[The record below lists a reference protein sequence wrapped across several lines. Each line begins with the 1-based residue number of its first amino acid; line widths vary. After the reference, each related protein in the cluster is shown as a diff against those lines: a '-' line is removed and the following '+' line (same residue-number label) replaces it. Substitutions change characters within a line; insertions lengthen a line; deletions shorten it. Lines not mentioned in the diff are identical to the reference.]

1 MEIQQLRYFLVAAR
15 YQHVTKAAEE
25 IHIAQPALTQIIKR
39 LESEVGAPLFERN
52 GRNIILTPEGK
63 ILQEEALQILKT
75 IDELPIVLQQKKTE
89 RDKTLKI
96 KVSAATIWFMPAII
110 AYKKTHP
117 DVNLDFIRNDDMRDC
132 DFLITTST
140 DTGGQAEESF
150 IVDEEIL
157 LAVSKDRA
165 KTMPPK
171 VRLSDLK
178 GDVFLITDKSKPFF
192 RICEEYCLKSGFAPN
207 VIFECDSQTVIFDLV
222 SADLGVAFCPTFSW
236 GKIDQNKIA
245 LLPFEEKC
253 FRKIVLIAL
262 KQTTPLQKDFFVYLK
277 NFMSD
282 AQTSQHK

>member
-1 MEIQQLRYFLVAAR
+1 MEIQQLRYFTVAAR
-15 YQHVTKAAEE
+15 YQHITKAAEE

-192 RICEEYCLKSGFAPN
+192 HICEEYCLKSGFAPN

-262 KQTTPLQKDFFVYLK
+262 KQTTPLQKDFFAYLK

>member
-1 MEIQQLRYFLVAAR
+1 MEIQQLRYFTVAAR
-15 YQHVTKAAEE
+15 YQHITKAAEE

-140 DTGGQAEESF
+140 DTGGQAEERF

-262 KQTTPLQKDFFVYLK
+262 KQTTPLQKDFFAYLK

-282 AQTSQHK
+282 AQTSHHK

>member
-1 MEIQQLRYFLVAAR
+1 MEIQQLRYFTVAAR
-15 YQHVTKAAEE
+15 YQHITKAAEE

-89 RDKTLKI
+89 RSKTLKI

-157 LAVSKDRA
+157 LVVSKDRA

-236 GKIDQNKIA
+236 GKIDQNKIT

-262 KQTTPLQKDFFVYLK
+262 KQTTPLQKDFFAYLK

>member
-1 MEIQQLRYFLVAAR
+1 MEIQQLRYFTVAAR
-15 YQHVTKAAEE
+15 YQHITKAAEE

-89 RDKTLKI
+89 RSKTLKI

-165 KTMPPK
+165 KTMPDK
-171 VRLSDLK
+171 VKLSDLK

-262 KQTTPLQKDFFVYLK
+262 KQTTPLQKDFFAYLK

>member
-1 MEIQQLRYFLVAAR
+1 MEIQQLRYFTVAAR
-15 YQHVTKAAEE
+15 YQHITKAAEE

-262 KQTTPLQKDFFVYLK
+262 KQTTPLQKNFFAYLK

-282 AQTSQHK
+282 VQTSQHK

>member
-1 MEIQQLRYFLVAAR
+1 MEIQQLRYFTVAAR
-15 YQHVTKAAEE
+15 YQHITKAAEE

-262 KQTTPLQKDFFVYLK
+262 KQTTPLQKDFFAYLK
-277 NFMSD
+277 SFMSD

>member
-1 MEIQQLRYFLVAAR
+1 MEIQQLRYFTVAAR
-15 YQHVTKAAEE
+15 YQHITKAAEE

-117 DVNLDFIRNDDMRDC
+117 DVNIDFIRNDDMRDC

-262 KQTTPLQKDFFVYLK
+262 KQTTPLQKDFFAYLK

>member
-1 MEIQQLRYFLVAAR
+1 MEIQQLRYFTVAAR
-15 YQHVTKAAEE
+15 YQHITKAAEE

-165 KTMPPK
+165 KTMPHK

-262 KQTTPLQKDFFVYLK
+262 KQTTPLQKDFFAYLK

>member
-1 MEIQQLRYFLVAAR
+1 MEIQQLRYFTVAAR
-15 YQHVTKAAEE
+15 YQHITKAAEE

-140 DTGGQAEESF
+140 DTGGQAEERF

-165 KTMPPK
+165 KNMPPK

-262 KQTTPLQKDFFVYLK
+262 KQTTPLQKDFFAYLK

>member
-1 MEIQQLRYFLVAAR
+1 MEIQQLRYFTVAAR
-15 YQHVTKAAEE
+15 YQHITKAAEE

-89 RDKTLKI
+89 RSKTLKI

-262 KQTTPLQKDFFVYLK
+262 KQTTPLQKDFFAYLK

>member
-1 MEIQQLRYFLVAAR
+1 MEIQQLRYFTVAAR
-15 YQHVTKAAEE
+15 YQHITKAAEE

-89 RDKTLKI
+89 RSKTLKI

-262 KQTTPLQKDFFVYLK
+262 KQNTDLQKDFFAYLK

>member
-1 MEIQQLRYFLVAAR
+1 MEIQQLRYFTVAAR
-15 YQHVTKAAEE
+15 YQHITKAAEE

-140 DTGGQAEESF
+140 DTGGQAEERF

-236 GKIDQNKIA
+236 GKIDQNKIT

-262 KQTTPLQKDFFVYLK
+262 KQTTPLQKDFFAYLK

>member
-1 MEIQQLRYFLVAAR
+1 MEIQQLRYFTVAAR
-15 YQHVTKAAEE
+15 YQHITKAAEE

-96 KVSAATIWFMPAII
+96 KVSAATIWLMPAII

-262 KQTTPLQKDFFVYLK
+262 KQTTPLQKDFFAYLK

>member
-1 MEIQQLRYFLVAAR
+1 MEIQQLRYFTVAAR
-15 YQHVTKAAEE
+15 YQHITKAAEE

-165 KTMPPK
+165 KTMPTK

-262 KQTTPLQKDFFVYLK
+262 KQTTPLQKDFFAYLK

>member
-1 MEIQQLRYFLVAAR
+1 MEIQQLRYFTVAAR
-15 YQHVTKAAEE
+15 YQHITKAAEE

-52 GRNIILTPEGK
+52 GRNIILTHEGK

-262 KQTTPLQKDFFVYLK
+262 KQTTPLQKDFFAYLK

>member
-1 MEIQQLRYFLVAAR
+1 MEIQQLRYFTVAAR
-15 YQHVTKAAEE
+15 YQHITKAAEE

-140 DTGGQAEESF
+140 DTGRQAEESF

-262 KQTTPLQKDFFVYLK
+262 KQTTPLQKDFFAYLK
-277 NFMSD
+277 TFMSD

>member
-1 MEIQQLRYFLVAAR
+1 MEIQQLRYFTVAAR
-15 YQHVTKAAEE
+15 YQHITKAAEE

-262 KQTTPLQKDFFVYLK
+262 KQTTPLQKDFFAYLK

>member
-1 MEIQQLRYFLVAAR
+1 MEIQQLRYFTVAAR
-15 YQHVTKAAEE
+15 YQHITKAAEE

-236 GKIDQNKIA
+236 GKIDQNKIT

-262 KQTTPLQKDFFVYLK
+262 KQTTPLQKDFFAYLK

>member
-1 MEIQQLRYFLVAAR
+1 MEIQQLRYFTVAAR
-15 YQHVTKAAEE
+15 YQHITKAAEE

-140 DTGGQAEESF
+140 DTGGQAEERF

-262 KQTTPLQKDFFVYLK
+262 KQTTPLQKDFFAYLK

>member
-1 MEIQQLRYFLVAAR
+1 MEIQQLRYFTVAAR
-15 YQHVTKAAEE
+15 YQHITKAAEE

-165 KTMPPK
+165 KTMPDK
-171 VRLSDLK
+171 VKLSDLK

-262 KQTTPLQKDFFVYLK
+262 KQTTPLQKDFFAYLK

>member
-25 IHIAQPALTQIIKR
+25 IHIAQPALSQIIKR
-39 LESEVGAPLFERN
+39 LESEVGTSLFEKN
-52 GRNIILTPEGK
+52 GRNITLTPEGK
-63 ILQEEALQILKT
+63 ILQEEALKILKT
-75 IDELPIVLQQKKTE
+75 IDELPIVLQQKKAE
-89 RDKTLKI
+89 RDKTIKI
-96 KVSAATIWFMPAII
+96 KVSAATIWLMPAII
-110 AYKKTHP
+110 SYKKTHP

-132 DFLITTST
+132 DFLITTIT

-165 KTMPPK
+165 KTMPDK
-171 VRLSDLK
+171 VKLSDLK

-262 KQTTPLQKDFFVYLK
+262 KQTTPLQKDFFAYLK

>member
-25 IHIAQPALTQIIKR
+25 IHIAQPALSQIIKR
-39 LESEVGAPLFERN
+39 LESEVGTSLFEKN
-52 GRNIILTPEGK
+52 GRNITLTPEGK
-63 ILQEEALQILKT
+63 ILQEEALKILKT
-75 IDELPIVLQQKKTE
+75 IDELPIVLQQKKAE
-89 RDKTLKI
+89 RDKTIKI
-96 KVSAATIWFMPAII
+96 KVSVATIWFMPAII

-140 DTGGQAEESF
+140 DTGGQAEERF

-222 SADLGVAFCPTFSW
+222 SADLGVAFCPIFSW
-236 GKIDQNKIA
+236 GKIDQNRIS
-245 LLPFEEKC
+245 LIPFDKKC
-253 FRKIVLIAL
+253 FRKIILIAF
-262 KQTTPLQKDFFVYLK
+262 KQSTDLQKDFFAYLK
-277 NFMSD
+277 RYMSVE
-282 AQTSQHK
+282 QNHR

>member
-1 MEIQQLRYFLVAAR
+1 MEIQQLRYFTIAAR
-15 YQHVTKAAEE
+15 YQHITKAAEE

-75 IDELPIVLQQKKTE
+75 IDELPIVLQQKKAE
-89 RDKTLKI
+89 RDKTIKI

-262 KQTTPLQKDFFVYLK
+262 KQTTPLQKDFFAYLK

>member
-25 IHIAQPALTQIIKR
+25 IHIAQPALSQIIKR
-39 LESEVGAPLFERN
+39 LESEVGTSLFEKN
-52 GRNIILTPEGK
+52 GRNITLTPEGK
-63 ILQEEALQILKT
+63 ILQEEALKILKT
-75 IDELPIVLQQKKTE
+75 IDELPIVLQQKKAE
-89 RDKTLKI
+89 RDKTIKI
-96 KVSAATIWFMPAII
+96 KVSAATSWLMPAII

-117 DVNLDFIRNDDMRDC
+117 DVNIDFIRNDDMRDC

-140 DTGGQAEESF
+140 QNAKYAGESF

-165 KTMPPK
+165 KNMPDK
-171 VRLSDLK
+171 VKLSDLK

-236 GKIDQNKIA
+236 GKIDQNRIS
-245 LLPFEEKC
+245 LIPFDKKC
-253 FRKIVLIAL
+253 FRKIILIAF
-262 KQTTPLQKDFFVYLK
+262 KQSTDLQKDFFAYLK
-277 NFMSD
+277 RYMSVE
-282 AQTSQHK
+282 QNHR

>member
-15 YQHVTKAAEE
+15 YQHITKAAEE
-25 IHIAQPALTQIIKR
+25 IHIAQPALSQIIKR
-39 LESEVGAPLFERN
+39 LESEVGTSLFEKN
-52 GRNIILTPEGK
+52 GRNITLTPEGK
-63 ILQEEALQILKT
+63 ILQEEALKILKT
-75 IDELPIVLQQKKTE
+75 IDELPIVLQQKKAE
-89 RDKTLKI
+89 RDKTIKI
-96 KVSAATIWFMPAII
+96 KVSAATIWLMPAII

-165 KTMPPK
+165 KTMPHK

-262 KQTTPLQKDFFVYLK
+262 KQTTPLQKDFFAYLK

>member
-1 MEIQQLRYFLVAAR
+1 MEIQQLRYFTVAAR
-15 YQHVTKAAEE
+15 YQHITKAAEE

-63 ILQEEALQILKT
+63 ILQEEALKILKT

>member
-25 IHIAQPALTQIIKR
+25 IHIAQPALSQIIKR
-39 LESEVGAPLFERN
+39 LESEVGTSLFEKN
-52 GRNIILTPEGK
+52 GRNITLTPEGK
-63 ILQEEALQILKT
+63 ILQEEALKILKT
-75 IDELPIVLQQKKTE
+75 IDELPIVLQQKKAE
-89 RDKTLKI
+89 RDKTIKI
-96 KVSAATIWFMPAII
+96 KVSAATIWLMPAII
-110 AYKKTHP
+110 VYKKTHP

-140 DTGGQAEESF
+140 QNAKYAGESF

-165 KTMPPK
+165 KNMPDK
-171 VRLSDLK
+171 VKLSDLK

-236 GKIDQNKIA
+236 GKIDQNRIS
-245 LLPFEEKC
+245 LIPFDKKC
-253 FRKIVLIAL
+253 FRKIILIAF
-262 KQTTPLQKDFFVYLK
+262 KQSTDLQKDFFAYLK
-277 NFMSD
+277 RYMSVE
-282 AQTSQHK
+282 QNHR

>member
-1 MEIQQLRYFLVAAR
+1 MEIQQLRYFTVAAR
-15 YQHVTKAAEE
+15 YQHITKAAEE

-96 KVSAATIWFMPAII
+96 KISAATIWFMPAII

-262 KQTTPLQKDFFVYLK
+262 KQTTPLQKDFFAYLK

>member
-1 MEIQQLRYFLVAAR
+1 MEIQQLRYFTVAAR
-15 YQHVTKAAEE
+15 YQHITKAAEE

-253 FRKIVLIAL
+253 FRKIVIIAL
-262 KQTTPLQKDFFVYLK
+262 KQTTPLQKDFFAYLK

>member
-1 MEIQQLRYFLVAAR
+1 MEIQQLRYFTVAAR
-15 YQHVTKAAEE
+15 YQHITKAAEE

-63 ILQEEALQILKT
+63 TLQEEALQILKT

-262 KQTTPLQKDFFVYLK
+262 KQTTPLQKDFFAYLK

>member
-25 IHIAQPALTQIIKR
+25 IHIAQPALSQIIKR
-39 LESEVGAPLFERN
+39 LESEVGTSLFEKN
-52 GRNIILTPEGK
+52 GRNITLTPEGK
-63 ILQEEALQILKT
+63 ILQEEALKILKT
-75 IDELPIVLQQKKTE
+75 IDELPIVLQQKKAE
-89 RDKTLKI
+89 RDKTIKI
-96 KVSAATIWFMPAII
+96 KVSEATIWLMPAII

-117 DVNLDFIRNDDMRDC
+117 DVNIDFIRNDDMRDC

-140 DTGGQAEESF
+140 QNAKYAGESF

-165 KTMPPK
+165 KNMPDK
-171 VRLSDLK
+171 VKLSDLK

-236 GKIDQNKIA
+236 GKIDQNRIS
-245 LLPFEEKC
+245 LIPFDKKC
-253 FRKIVLIAL
+253 FRKIILIAF
-262 KQTTPLQKDFFVYLK
+262 KQSTDLQKDFFAYLK
-277 NFMSD
+277 RYMSVE
-282 AQTSQHK
+282 QNHR

>member
-1 MEIQQLRYFLVAAR
+1 
-15 YQHVTKAAEE
+15 
-25 IHIAQPALTQIIKR
+25 
-39 LESEVGAPLFERN
+39 
-52 GRNIILTPEGK
+52 
-63 ILQEEALQILKT
+63 
-75 IDELPIVLQQKKTE
+75 
-89 RDKTLKI
+89 
-96 KVSAATIWFMPAII
+96 
-110 AYKKTHP
+110 
-117 DVNLDFIRNDDMRDC
+117 MRDC

-140 DTGGQAEESF
+140 QNAKYAGESF

-165 KTMPPK
+165 KNMPDK
-171 VRLSDLK
+171 VKLSDLK

-236 GKIDQNKIA
+236 GKIDQNRIS
-245 LLPFEEKC
+245 LIPFDKKC
-253 FRKIVLIAL
+253 FRKIILIAF
-262 KQTTPLQKDFFVYLK
+262 KQSTDLQKDFFAYLK

>member
-1 MEIQQLRYFLVAAR
+1 MQD
-15 YQHVTKAAEE
+15 
-25 IHIAQPALTQIIKR
+25 
-39 LESEVGAPLFERN
+39 
-52 GRNIILTPEGK
+52 
-63 ILQEEALQILKT
+63 EALKILKT
-75 IDELPIVLQQKKTE
+75 IDELPIVLQQKKAE
-89 RDKTLKI
+89 RDKTIKI
-96 KVSAATIWFMPAII
+96 KVSAATIWLMPAII

-165 KTMPPK
+165 KNMPDK
-171 VRLSDLK
+171 VKLSDLK

-262 KQTTPLQKDFFVYLK
+262 KQTTPLQKDFFAYLK

>member
-1 MEIQQLRYFLVAAR
+1 MEIQQLRYFTVAAR
-15 YQHVTKAAEE
+15 YQHITKAAEE

-96 KVSAATIWFMPAII
+96 KVSAATIWLMPAII

-165 KTMPPK
+165 KTMPHK

-262 KQTTPLQKDFFVYLK
+262 KQTTPLQKDFFAYLK

>member
-1 MEIQQLRYFLVAAR
+1 MEIQQLRYFTVAAR
-15 YQHVTKAAEE
+15 YQHITKAAEE

-96 KVSAATIWFMPAII
+96 KVSAATIWFMPALI

-140 DTGGQAEESF
+140 DTGGQAEERF

-165 KTMPPK
+165 KNMPPK

-222 SADLGVAFCPTFSW
+222 SANLGVAFCPTFSW

-262 KQTTPLQKDFFVYLK
+262 KQTTPLQKDFFAYLK

>member
-1 MEIQQLRYFLVAAR
+1 MEIQQLRYFTVAAR
-15 YQHVTKAAEE
+15 YQHITKAAEE

-192 RICEEYCLKSGFAPN
+192 HICEEYCLKSGFAPN

-262 KQTTPLQKDFFVYLK
+262 KQITPLQKDFFAYLK

>member
-1 MEIQQLRYFLVAAR
+1 MEIQQLRYFTVAAR
-15 YQHVTKAAEE
+15 YQHITKAAEE

-165 KTMPPK
+165 KNMPDK
-171 VRLSDLK
+171 VKMSDLK

-262 KQTTPLQKDFFVYLK
+262 KQTTPLQKDFFAYLK